1 MLASVKRSTDFVLL
15 RKEQLMDSRSA
26 RQAPG
31 RTLLVLGIGLL
42 GFVLAQTTVVPALS
56 EMQRDFGASGS
67 DIAWLVTAYLLV
79 ASIATPIFG
88 RLGDMFGKQRLL
100 AISLGC
106 FAVGSVVCALANGL
120 GPMIVGRGL
129 QGLGG
134 GVFPL
139 CFGVVRDEF
148 PKDKVPT
155 GIAMLGA
162 IAAIGSSIGLP
173 LGGVL
178 TDGPGYHA
186 IFVVAAIM
194 GVLATATTV
203 LLVPKSPIRTPG
215 RVDIA
220 GAAILGVALT
230 ALLIAISRGAD
241 WGWASTKTGA
251 LMLVGFNGLALFGL
265 FERRKREPLVNMRTF
280 ARRPVLTTNIA
291 TLLIGSAMISTFVLV
306 PQLGE
311 LPKGGEI
318 GFGLSATEAGLLLAP
333 GGLASLLVAPLV
345 GRIGERSGSRAPF
358 LAGCVVVA
366 GALLGLALAHD
377 TIGLVVLWS
386 CLVSAG
392 SGAAFAAIPNLIV
405 TAVSDRETGEAT
417 GVNTI
422 MRNVGS
428 AIGAQIAGSLIAT
441 HVLASGLP
449 QNAGFEIAFLIRAA
463 GAIVAALSVLL
474 IPGRSR
480 EASAELRPHAA
491 VSA

>member
-1 MLASVKRSTDFVLL
+1 
-15 RKEQLMDSRSA
+15 MDSRSA

-31 RTLLVLGIGLL
+31 RTLLVLGVGLL
-42 GFVLAQTTVVPALS
+42 GFVLAQTSVVPALGD
-56 EMQRDFGASGS
+56 MQRAFGASAS
-67 DIAWLVTAYLLV
+67 DIAWMVTAYLLV

-100 AISLGC
+100 AISLGL
-106 FAVGSVVCALANGL
+106 FAAGSVVCTLADALA
-120 GPMIVGRGL
+120 PMIVGRGL

-139 CFGVVRDEF
+139 CFGIVRDEF
-148 PKDKVPT
+148 PREKVPT
-155 GIAMLGA
+155 GIALLGA

-173 LGGVL
+173 LGGL
-178 TDGPGYHA
+178 LADGGGYHW
-186 IFVVAAIM
+186 IFAVAAIM

-203 LLVPKSPIRTPG
+203 VLVPASPIRTPG

-241 WGWASTKTGA
+241 WGWDSTKTVA

-265 FERRKREPLVNMRTF
+265 FERRRREPLVNMATF

-306 PQLGE
+306 PQLGQ
-311 LPKGGEI
+311 LPKGSEI

-345 GRIGERSGSRAPF
+345 GRIGERSGSKAPF
-358 LAGCVVVA
+358 LAGCLVVA
-366 GALLGLALAHD
+366 GALLGLAVAHD
-377 TIGLVVLWS
+377 TVGLVILWS

-449 QNAGFEIAFLIRAA
+449 ENAGFEIAFLISAA
-463 GAIVAALSVLL
+463 GAIVAALCVLL
-474 IPGRSR
+474 IPARRR
-480 EASAELRPHAA
+480 ESAAELRPQAA
-491 VSA
+491 VGA

>member
-1 MLASVKRSTDFVLL
+1 MN
-15 RKEQLMDSRSA
+15 SRSA

-31 RTLLVLGIGLL
+31 RTLLVLGVGLL
-42 GFVLAQTTVVPALS
+42 GFVLAQTSVVPALG
-56 EMQRDFGASGS
+56 EMQRDFGASAS
-67 DIAWLVTAYLLV
+67 DITWMVTAYLLV

-106 FAVGSVVCALANGL
+106 FAVGSVVCTFAHGL
-120 GPMIVGRGL
+120 EPMIVGRGL

-139 CFGVVRDEF
+139 CFGVIRDEF
-148 PKDKVPT
+148 PKHKVPT
-155 GIAMLGA
+155 GIALLGA

-178 TDGPGYHA
+178 TDGPGYHS
-186 IFVVAAIM
+186 IFAVAAIM
-194 GVLATATTV
+194 GVLATATT
-203 LLVPKSPIRTPG
+203 LLFVPKSPIRTPG
-215 RVDIA
+215 RVDIV
-220 GAAILGVALT
+220 GAAILGIALT
-230 ALLIAISRGAD
+230 GLLIAISRGAD
-241 WGWASTKTGA
+241 WGWTSTKTGA
-251 LMLVGFNGLALFGL
+251 LMLVGFNGLALFGFL
-265 FERRKREPLVNMRTF
+265 QRRTREPLVNMATF
-280 ARRPVLTTNIA
+280 VRRPVLTTNIA

-306 PQLGE
+306 PQLGQ

-333 GGLASLLVAPLV
+333 GGLASLLVAPLI
-345 GRIGERSGSRAPF
+345 GRFGERSGSKAPF
-358 LAGCVVVA
+358 FIGCLVVA

-377 TIGLVVLWS
+377 SVGLVVLWS

-405 TAVSDRETGEAT
+405 SAVSDRETGEAT

-422 MRNVGS
+422 MRNIGS
-428 AIGAQIAGSLIAT
+428 AVGAQIAGSLIAAY
-441 HVLASGLP
+441 VLSSGLP
-449 QNAGFEIAFLIRAA
+449 QNTGFEIAFLVSAA

-474 IPGRSR
+474 IPGRGR
-480 EASAELRPHAA
+480 EFAADIHAA
-491 VSA
+491 AALSA